1 MIRRAF
7 GALGLLMVTSCGAT
21 TQTPPGAPADGS
33 AQDRAAAVM
42 YVQSIMAPA
51 MLEVCKV
58 ALPDGAARMDVALAQ
73 WRERNQ
79 APVAEGERDLRA
91 ASARDGVDLDRK
103 LASRRESLVRQ
114 LRAMEP
120 AGRVER
126 RVTLIDILEHEA
138 R

>member
-91 ASARDGVDLDRK
+91 QR
-103 LASRRESLVRQ
+103 
-114 LRAMEP
+114 P
-120 AGRVER
+120 
-126 RVTLIDILEHEA
+126 
-138 R
+138 